1 MAKTKV
7 SESPSIS
14 FGRDTDTGMLY
25 ANSSNVKFTTGGIS
39 IDPDLLEKIERIERN
54 LEKVM
59 ERLAVLDE
67 PTEEKLERF
76 KTLKKAHD
84 KYKFLDELCGKDE
97 S

>member
-1 MAKTKV
+1 MAK
-7 SESPSIS
+7 SAPSIS
-14 FGRDTDTGMLY
+14 F
-25 ANSSNVKFTTGGIS
+25 AS
-39 IDPDLLEKIERIERN
+39 DPDSGMTMVHNSGQWETQEIGLDPEFIERIERIERN

-67 PTEEKLERF
+67 PTEERLERF